1 MPIPADLIE
10 VLTKRSGGRD
20 VMGLTLEAALSEY
33 AKAKAEP
40 VQSTP
45 GEVTMTAPVDTMC
58 SSCRA
63 VIPMG
68 DTGVFVPM
76 MGFRHPTGMCR

>member
-40 VQSTP
+40 VLLC
-45 GEVTMTAPVDTMC
+45 EATMTMPITTMC
-58 SSCRA
+58 YLCSGM
-63 VIPMG
+63 IPEG
-68 DTGVFVPM
+68 QQGVFVPQSGM
-76 MGFRHPTGMCR
+76 RHLTGKCP

>member
-40 VQSTP
+40 VP
-45 GEVTMTAPVDTMC
+45 GEVTMNALVATMC
-58 SSCRA
+58 YSCRA

-68 DTGVFVPM
+68 DTGVYVPK
-76 MGFRHPTGMCR
+76 MGFRHLTGKCP